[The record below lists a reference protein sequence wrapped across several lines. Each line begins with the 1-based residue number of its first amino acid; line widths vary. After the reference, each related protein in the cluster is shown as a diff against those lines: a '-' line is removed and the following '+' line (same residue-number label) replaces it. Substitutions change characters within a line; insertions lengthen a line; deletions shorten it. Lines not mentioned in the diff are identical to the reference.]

1 MISARLRYAAL
12 GLAAITLGALALMYA
27 EAGKWPASLV
37 CLVLTGACAEACSWV
52 RRAAAQLQTIHH
64 QARRRALADMATG
77 IEPWA
82 SWCCELGGWLTR
94 DHPDYATHHCTTE
107 RL

>member
-12 GLAAITLGALALMYA
+12 GLAAITFGGLALLYA
-27 EAGKWPASLV
+27 RADMWPASLV

-52 RRAAAQLQTIHH
+52 RRAAEQLQAAHR

-77 IEPWA
+77 IEPWD
-82 SWCCELGGWLTR
+82 SWCCELGWLTHNDPR
-94 DHPDYATHHCTTE
+94 VTAHYCTKE
-107 RL
+107 QL